1 MTKVGF
7 CSKHILQVCGINM
20 KILAWLFVISGISIE
35 LALFISII
43 SDVKKKKLG
52 NLFDINRL

>member
-1 MTKVGF
+1 
-7 CSKHILQVCGINM
+7 M